1 MKGLIIPMALIIILF
16 LIGCGPSSHTI
27 EPVNAGIAKAQSPA
41 DVITL
46 PEPGQETARML
57 MLLEREAAR
66 TGVDGDGDYYYA
78 DGTVASRDQDSAIQ
92 QAYQRAVA
100 NLAGRLPVGIKHSDI
115 AGTIE
120 KTDETVTQSGN
131 FWKAVV
137 KVRVTKSDI
146 AALLPDTAG
155 ARKPRTE
162 VAAGIM
168 TDGDFFYVYG
178 SDTSKS
184 MSFALNKAKHDAN
197 VRLAQYLGGS
207 TNVEI
212 SISGGQTMK
221 QSIAQRSGI
230 WLAEVV
236 MKAPV
241 ALNKKMLVSESTA
254 NASTQDLSE

>member
-1 MKGLIIPMALIIILF
+1 MKSLTILMALLIILF
-16 LIGCGPSSHTI
+16 LTGCGPSSHTV
-27 EPVNAGIAKAQSPA
+27 EPIGAGIAKSQSTA

-57 MLLEREAAR
+57 MLLEREAVG
-66 TGVDGDGDYYYA
+66 TGVAGNGDYYYS
-78 DGTVASRDQDSAIQ
+78 DETVTSRNQDSAIQ

-100 NLAGRLPVGIKHSDI
+100 NLVGKLPVGIKHSDI
-115 AGTIE
+115 AGIIE

-137 KVRVTKSDI
+137 KVRVAKSDI

-162 VAAGIM
+162 VAAGIV
-168 TDGDFFYVYG
+168 TDGDFYYVYG

-184 MSFALNKAKHDAN
+184 MSLSLNKAKHDAN

-230 WLAEVV
+230 WLAEVI

-241 ALNKKMLVSESTA
+241 ALNKKNPGAESTA
-254 NASTQDLSE
+254 MDMSH

>member
-1 MKGLIIPMALIIILF
+1 MKGSITTMALIILLF
-16 LIGCGPSSHTI
+16 LIGCGPSSHTV
-27 EPVNAGIAKAQSPA
+27 EPMNVGVAKTQSAA

-57 MLLEREAAR
+57 MLLEREAVGAGV
-66 TGVDGDGDYYYA
+66 TGNGDYYYS
-78 DGTVASRDQDSAIQ
+78 DGTVTSRNQDSAIQ

-100 NLAGRLPVGIKHSDI
+100 NLVGKLPVGIKHSDI
-115 AGTIE
+115 AGIIE

-137 KVRVTKSDI
+137 KVRVAKSDI
-146 AALLPDTAG
+146 AALLPDTGG
-155 ARKPRTE
+155 AQKPRTE

-178 SDTSKS
+178 SDTSRS
-184 MSFALNKAKHDAN
+184 MSLALNKAKHDAN

-212 SISGGQTMK
+212 SIFGDQTMK
-221 QSIAQRSGI
+221 QSVAQRSGI
-230 WLAEVV
+230 WLAELI
-236 MKAPV
+236 MKAPA
-241 ALNKKMLVSESTA
+241 ALNKKMPAPESTA
-254 NASTQDLSE
+254 NASAQYPSE